1 MKDKREGGSMNLQA
15 INAMM
20 ENAATL
26 QGKHQEQERQHDKKL
41 LIGAGESGGIAPDEP
56 PQLNTLTLQADFIDK
71 TQSKTVDNI
80 TISRD
85 TERDTIHIIIEL
97 L

>member
-1 MKDKREGGSMNLQA
+1 
-15 INAMM
+15 M

-26 QGKHQEQERQHDKKL
+26 QGKHQEQEQHDKRL
-41 LIGAGESGGIAPDEP
+41 LIKQGEAGGIAPEEP
-56 PQLNTLTLQADFIDK
+56 PELNRLSLRADFIDK

-80 TISRD
+80 TVSRD
-85 TERDTIHIIIEL
+85 AERDTIHIVIEL

>member
-1 MKDKREGGSMNLQA
+1 MNLQA
-15 INAMM
+15 INAML

-26 QGKHQEQERQHDKKL
+26 QGKHQERQHDKHL
-41 LIGAGESGGIAPDEP
+41 LIKQGESGGIAPDTP
-56 PQLNTLTLQADFIDK
+56 PELNRLSLQADFIDK

-80 TISRD
+80 TVKRD
-85 TERDTIHIIIEL
+85 NERDTIHIVIEL

>member
-1 MKDKREGGSMNLQA
+1 MNLRA
-15 INAMM
+15 LDALM

-26 QGKHQEQERQHDKKL
+26 QGKHQEQEQHDKHL
-41 LIGAGESGGIAPDEP
+41 LIKQGEAGGIAPDEP
-56 PQLNTLTLQADFIDK
+56 PELDGLRLAADFIDK

-80 TISRD
+80 TVSRD
-85 TERDTIHIIIEL
+85 AARDVIHITIEL

>member
-1 MKDKREGGSMNLQA
+1 MNLNA

-20 ENAATL
+20 KNAETL
-26 QGKHQEQERQHDKKL
+26 QGKHQERQHDKTL
-41 LIGAGESGGIAPDEP
+41 MIGAGQAGGIAPETP
-56 PQLNTLTLQADFIDK
+56 PELNCLTLKADFIDK

-80 TISRD
+80 TVSRD
-85 TERDTIHIIIEL
+85 AERDVIHITIEL

>member
-1 MKDKREGGSMNLQA
+1 MNLQA
-15 INAMM
+15 LNAMM

-26 QGKHQEQERQHDKKL
+26 QGKRQKQDGQHDKTL
-41 LIGAGESGGIAPDEP
+41 LIRQGETGGIAPEEP
-56 PQLNTLTLQADFIDK
+56 PELNCLTLKADFIDK

-80 TISRD
+80 TVSRD
-85 TERDTIHIIIEL
+85 TQRDVIHIVIEL

>member
-1 MKDKREGGSMNLQA
+1 MNLQA

-20 ENAATL
+20 KNAETL
-26 QGKHQEQERQHDKKL
+26 QGKHQERQHDKRL
-41 LIGAGESGGIAPDEP
+41 LIRQGESGGIAPEEP
-56 PQLNTLTLQADFIDK
+56 PELNKLSLQADFIDK

-80 TISRD
+80 TVRRD
-85 TERDTIHIIIEL
+85 AERDVIHITIEL